1 MQWSILA
8 MVALGGALG
17 SLLRYQLAGWI
28 QPAWWPGFP
37 FGIFVVNITG
47 GLIMGLITE
56 LAALKLNFTPEF
68 RAFLTTGIL
77 GGYTTFSTFSLDSA
91 LLIERGAYIQA
102 GAYVAGSVLLSIA
115 ALFAGLWIVRVI
127 YA

>member
-1 MQWSILA
+1 MQWSIVG

-17 SLLRYQLAGWI
+17 SVLRYTLAGWV

-47 GLIMGLITE
+47 GLAMGLIAE
-56 LAALKLNFTPEF
+56 LAALKLNLTPEL

-91 LLIERGAYIQA
+91 LLIERGAFAQA
-102 GAYVAGSVLLSIA
+102 GAYVIGSVVLSIL
-115 ALFAGLWIVRVI
+115 ALFLGLWVVRAL

>member
-1 MQWSILA
+1 MQWGVIG

-17 SLLRYQLAGWI
+17 SVIRYAVAGLV

-37 FGIFVVNITG
+37 FGIFIVNITG
-47 GLIMGLITE
+47 GLAMGLIAE
-56 LAALKLNFTPEF
+56 LAALKLNLTPEL

-91 LLIERGAYIQA
+91 LLIERGAYTQA
-102 GAYVAGSVLLSIA
+102 GTYMIGSVVLSIL
-115 ALFAGLWIVRVI
+115 ALFFGLWIARTL

>member
-1 MQWSILA
+1 MQWGILA
-8 MVALGGALG
+8 MVAVGGALG
-17 SLLRYQLAGWI
+17 SLARYLVAGAV

-47 GLIMGLITE
+47 GLAMGLITG
-56 LAALKLNFTPEF
+56 LAALKLNLTPEM

-91 LLIERGAYIQA
+91 MLMERGAFVQA
-102 GAYVAGSVLLSIA
+102 GAYVVGSVVLSIL
-115 ALFAGLWIVRVI
+115 ALFTGLWIMRGL

>member
-1 MQWSILA
+1 MQWGVVL

-17 SLLRYQLAGWI
+17 SLVRYFVAVAV

-37 FGIFVVNITG
+37 TGIFVVNITG
-47 GLIMGLITE
+47 GLVMGLITG
-56 LAALKLNFTPEF
+56 LAALKLNLTPEM

-91 LLIERGAYIQA
+91 MLMERGAYAQA
-102 GAYVAGSVLLSIA
+102 GAYIVGSVVLSIL
-115 ALFAGLWIVRVI
+115 ALFAGLWLMRTL

>member
-1 MQWSILA
+1 MGVIA
-8 MVALGGALG
+8 AVGVGGGIGALI
-17 SLLRYQLAGWI
+17 RYYVASWI

-47 GLIMGLITE
+47 GLVMGLLTA
-56 LAALKLNFTPEF
+56 LMALKLNVSPEM

-91 LLIERGAYIQA
+91 LLIERGAWGQA
-102 GAYVAGSVLLSIA
+102 ALYVIGSAVLSILA
-115 ALFAGLWIVRVI
+115 IFVGFWAVRAI

>member
-1 MQWSILA
+1 MGVVIA
-8 MVALGGALG
+8 VGIGGGLGA
-17 SLLRYQLAGWI
+17 LLRYFLAGAL

-37 FGIFVVNITG
+37 FGIFIVNITG
-47 GLIMGLITE
+47 GLAMGIIAE
-56 LAALKLNFTPEF
+56 LAALKLQMTPEM

-91 LLIERGAYIQA
+91 LLMERGAYVQA
-102 GAYVAGSVLLSIA
+102 LTYIVGSVVLSIL
-115 ALFAGLWIVRVI
+115 ALFAGLWIIRAI

>member
-1 MQWSILA
+1 MQWGVVL
-8 MVALGGALG
+8 MVGLGGALG
-17 SLLRYQLAGWI
+17 SLLRYFVAGTV

-47 GLIMGLITE
+47 GLIMGLITG
-56 LAALKLNFTPEF
+56 LAALKLNMTPEM

-91 LLIERGAYIQA
+91 MLMERGAYIQA
-102 GAYVAGSVLLSIA
+102 GAYVVGSVVLSIL
-115 ALFAGLWIVRVI
+115 ALFGGLWLMRIL

>member
-1 MQWSILA
+1 MQWGVVA
-8 MVALGGALG
+8 TVALGGALG
-17 SLLRYQLAGWI
+17 SVMRYLVAGAV
-28 QPAWWPGFP
+28 QPSWWSGFP

-47 GLIMGLITE
+47 GLAMGLITAM
-56 LAALKLNFTPEF
+56 AALKLNLSAEM

-91 LLIERGAYIQA
+91 LLLQKGQYGLAA
-102 GAYVAGSVLLSIA
+102 FYVIGSVALSIL
-115 ALFAGLWIVRVI
+115 ALFAGLWIIRAI